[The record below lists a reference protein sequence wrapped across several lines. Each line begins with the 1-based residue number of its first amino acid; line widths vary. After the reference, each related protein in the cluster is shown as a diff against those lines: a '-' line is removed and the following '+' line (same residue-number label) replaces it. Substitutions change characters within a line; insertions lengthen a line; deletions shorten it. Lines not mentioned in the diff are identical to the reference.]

1 MKGEMKTIRPNKVNM
16 NRFPF
21 RGIYTELAEEEGV
34 SRQAIQQAAAK
45 GNPRI
50 LGRVA
55 EKVRERQSMVQ
66 QFNDVSAAGRSGK
79 SGPKKASTKKKDS
92 N

>member
-1 MKGEMKTIRPNKVNM
+1 M

-45 GNPRI
+45 GNPKI

-55 EKVRERQSMVQ
+55 EKVRERESLLREY
-66 QFNDVSAAGRSGK
+66 NKIRAGEHAGQPDPPE
-79 SGPKKASTKKKDS
+79 PKKPSTKKKDPKKA
-92 N
+92 

>member
-1 MKGEMKTIRPNKVNM
+1 M

-55 EKVRERQSMVQ
+55 EKVKERQSMVQ
-66 QFNDVSAAGRSGK
+66 EFNNVSATERARK
-79 SGPKKASTKKKDS
+79 SARKKASTKKKDS

>member
-1 MKGEMKTIRPNKVNM
+1 MKTIRPKKVDM

-45 GNPRI
+45 GNPKI
-50 LGRVA
+50 LSRVA
-55 EKVRERQSMVQ
+55 EKVKERQSMVQ
-66 QFNDVSAAGRSGK
+66 EFNNVTTGGRARK
-79 SGPKKASTKKKDS
+79 PKPERQKTSTKKNDS

>member
-1 MKGEMKTIRPNKVNM
+1 MKTIRPKKVNM

-55 EKVRERQSMVQ
+55 EKVKERQSMVQ
-66 QFNDVSAAGRSGK
+66 EFNSISTGGRAGK
-79 SGPKKASTKKKDS
+79 PKIERRKAPPKRNDS